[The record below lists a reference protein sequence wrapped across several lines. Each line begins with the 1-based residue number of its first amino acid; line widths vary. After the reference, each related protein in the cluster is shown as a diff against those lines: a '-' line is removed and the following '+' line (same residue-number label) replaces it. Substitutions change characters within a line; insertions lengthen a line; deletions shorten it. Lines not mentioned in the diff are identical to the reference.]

1 MGDTQFGAHARNLH
15 SLASAFRAQA
25 VIDRRRLYMVGP
37 ECMGQEKQGQ
47 AIGTT
52 RYRDP
57 EAQGQFRPGLPDP
70 AKIGGEP
77 L

>member
-1 MGDTQFGAHARNLH
+1 VGDTQFGAHARNLH

-52 RYRDP
+52 
-57 EAQGQFRPGLPDP
+57 
-70 AKIGGEP
+70 
-77 L
+77 